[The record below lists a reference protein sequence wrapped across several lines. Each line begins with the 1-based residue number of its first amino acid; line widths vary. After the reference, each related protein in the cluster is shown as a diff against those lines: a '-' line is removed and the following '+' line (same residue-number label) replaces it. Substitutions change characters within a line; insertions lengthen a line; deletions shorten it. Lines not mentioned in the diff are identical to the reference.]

1 MQSHLMRAIVQK
13 ESDADAARR
22 FALYR
27 DDELLGVLTQ

>member
-1 MQSHLMRAIVQK
+1 MCEK
-13 ESDADAARR
+13 ESDAVAVRR